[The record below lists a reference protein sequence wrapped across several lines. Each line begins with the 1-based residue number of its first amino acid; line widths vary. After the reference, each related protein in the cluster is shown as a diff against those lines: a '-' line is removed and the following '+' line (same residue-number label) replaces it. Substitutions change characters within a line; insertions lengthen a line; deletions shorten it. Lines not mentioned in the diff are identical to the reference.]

1 MIGFSKHLAFLWFK
15 DTPFESK
22 RYNSQ
27 CFPFGILKIQNM
39 FSFHNYPSKLEKKGT
54 ENCDSETKIPH
65 TKPCNSTAPSIFI
78 YILCNRS
85 IAKKFGFIWFQNKAL
100 HKNYMMGN
108 FAPLSSYFWHK
119 MTDRCPQD
127 FPALT
132 VVCMTHIRV

>member
-1 MIGFSKHLAFLWFK
+1 
-15 DTPFESK
+15 
-22 RYNSQ
+22 
-27 CFPFGILKIQNM
+27 M
-39 FSFHNYPSKLEKKGT
+39 FSFQNYPSKLEKKGT

-108 FAPLSSYFWHK
+108 FAPPLVLFLTQNDWSLPTGFPSSHCSMYDAYTSIIHY
-119 MTDRCPQD
+119 DHISRCTCKELNE
-127 FPALT
+127 AKIIT
-132 VVCMTHIRV
+132 SYSW